1 VEARP
6 LLRRLADARHLPPPL
21 HAARPFMQIAYEA
34 YLRGFMA
41 PGGKAS

>member
-1 VEARP
+1 
-6 LLRRLADARHLPPPL
+6 LPPPL